1 MKKND
6 LETKSYQQLFE
17 LFYQSGGRIDI
28 NYNATSDEL
37 IDALLTGKKLL
48 GGFVEDEDV
57 LY

>member
-1 MKKND
+1 MNKND

-17 LFYQSGGRIDI
+17 LFYQSGGVISI
-28 NYNATSDEL
+28 NHNATSDEL

>member
-1 MKKND
+1 MNKSE

-17 LFYQSGGRIDI
+17 LFYRSGGVIDV
-28 NYNATSDEL
+28 NHYATSDEL

-48 GGFVEDEDV
+48 GDFAEDEDV

>member
-1 MKKND
+1 MKKDD

-37 IDALLTGKKLL
+37 IDALLTGKRLL
-48 GGFVEDEDV
+48 GGFVEDENV

>member
-1 MKKND
+1 MKKSD
-6 LETKSYQQLFE
+6 LETKSYQQLFD
-17 LFYQSGGRIDI
+17 LFYQSGGSIDI
-28 NYNATSDEL
+28 NHRTTSDEL

>member
-1 MKKND
+1 MNKSD

-17 LFYQSGGRIDI
+17 LFYQSGGVIDV
-28 NYNATSDEL
+28 NHYASSDEL

-48 GGFVEDEDV
+48 GGFVENEDV